1 MALRRVPDEA
11 VLGASRR
18 VQVNFTVSDTATAPT
33 AGTITYRQ
41 IKPDGTDN
49 GGVKTGWTNTAT
61 GVYYRDVDLD
71 AVGTWKIKA
80 YTTAL
85 SSHYAAGFGEIAVV
99 DPMST

>member
-1 MALRRVPDEA
+1 MARRPVHDEA
-11 VLGASRR
+11 FLGESRR
-18 VQVNFTVSDTATAPT
+18 VQVTFAISDTPTSPT
-33 AGTITYRQ
+33 ALSITYRQ

-49 GGVKTGWTNTAT
+49 GGVTSGWTANGT

-71 AVGTWKIKA
+71 AAGTWKIKA

-85 SSHYAAGFGEIAVV
+85 SSHYAAAFGEIAVV